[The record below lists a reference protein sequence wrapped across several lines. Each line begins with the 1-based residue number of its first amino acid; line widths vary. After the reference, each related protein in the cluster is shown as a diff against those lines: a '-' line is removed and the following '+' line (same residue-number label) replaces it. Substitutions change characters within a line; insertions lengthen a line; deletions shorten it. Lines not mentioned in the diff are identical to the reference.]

1 MKPGGVIA
9 FHVTNRFLNLIPVV
23 AGLAEAHRLHMIHIA
38 DNGENSLA
46 SRSDWLLLSDRRES
60 LDYPALTD
68 AATEVE
74 VRKDWR
80 LWTDDFNNLVQVLK

>member
-1 MKPGGVIA
+1 VHSL
-9 FHVTNRFLNLIPVV
+9 F
-23 AGLAEAHRLHMIHIA
+23 MIHIA
-38 DNGENSLA
+38 DSGENSLS
-46 SRSDWLLLSDRRES
+46 SRSDWLLLSARRES

-80 LWTDDFNNLVQVLK
+80 LWTDDFNNIVQVLK